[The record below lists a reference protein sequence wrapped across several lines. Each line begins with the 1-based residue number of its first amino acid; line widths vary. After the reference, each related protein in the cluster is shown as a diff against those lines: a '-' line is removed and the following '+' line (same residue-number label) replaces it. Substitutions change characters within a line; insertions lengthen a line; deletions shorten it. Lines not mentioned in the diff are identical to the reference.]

1 MNIKIHSLHFNAD
14 SRLLNF
20 IESKVIKL
28 DHFYDHILGAEVTL
42 RLDRSDVTENK
53 ITEFRLQVPGYDLF
67 SKKQAKTFEEA
78 TDTAIEAIRKQLG
91 KTKEKQRGN

>member
-14 SRLLNF
+14 SKLLSF
-20 IESKVIKL
+20 IESKVSKL
-28 DHFYDHILGAEVTL
+28 NHFYDNILGAEVTL
-42 RLDRSDVTENK
+42 RLDKSDTSENK

-78 TDTAIEAIRKQLG
+78 TDMATEAVRRQL
-91 KTKEKQRGN
+91 KKSKEKQHGN

>member
-14 SRLLNF
+14 AKLLNF
-20 IESKVIKL
+20 IESKVTKL
-28 DHFYDHILGAEVTL
+28 DHYYDHILGAEVTL
-42 RLDRSDVTENK
+42 RLDRSDVAENK
-53 ITEFRLQVPGYDLF
+53 ITEFKLLVPGYDLF